1 MNMAY
6 DSIHRFQKHTYVD
19 DFMADEQKQK
29 IVLESG
35 LHIAVGS
42 DCHRKEEYPAARL
55 YQMTDFLHEKGI
67 PGADL
72 YF

>member
-1 MNMAY
+1 MAGQTQ
-6 DSIHRFQKHTYVD
+6 STQNPN
-19 DFMADEQKQK
+19 APLNLDEQKQK

-55 YQMTDFLHEKGI
+55 YQMTDFLLEKGI